1 MTLDANDLLSALA
14 DPTRLRIVVLL
25 FRHGELCVCELV
37 NALDTHQPKVSKHLA
52 ILRKH
57 ALISGRRSG
66 QWIHYRLNPELPIW
80 AGNVIRELVTGCDLR
95 SEFRVDEARLIDPA
109 SGTGCGVN

>member
-1 MTLDANDLLSALA
+1 MNLDANDLLSALA

-25 FRHGELCVCELV
+25 FRHGELCGCELV
-37 NALDTHQPKVSKHLA
+37 TALDTHQPKVSKHLA

-66 QWIHYRLNPELPIW
+66 QWIHYRLNPELPLW
-80 AGNVIRELVTGCDLR
+80 AGNVIRELVAGCDLR
-95 SEFRVDEARLIDPA
+95 PEFRFDEARLTDPV